1 VPRCPACHRRVPDGA
16 RCPRDGALTLAAPE
30 VPVRPTEVP
39 GYRMGRVVGAG
50 GFAQVWQAWPE
61 AESRDDE
68 HHERSVAIKV
78 AHAATAHAREKIE
91 HEAQALASIGRPY
104 VPVLHRHGV
113 LADGRAYAVMEYLDG
128 PTLAGLLA
136 GAQAPLPPAEVGRIA
151 AAVLASLQAV
161 HSAGYLHLDLTP
173 ENIFPSR
180 GAGAVRLVDFGLVSR
195 AHDAGVPA
203 AEQTAEA
210 VMAGTIEY
218 TAPERLAGRT
228 DLDART
234 DLYAFGIILYELLTL
249 RVPFVGDPVSIVR
262 GHGALRPPPPS
273 AFASVPEPLAALCL
287 DCLRKEPADRPA
299 SAAEVAARLAEA
311 MRQVGDAGEPA
322 ARPTGLAASG
332 LLDVGHQPVVLL
344 AVDLPGV
351 DLGAART
358 VALYKGIVARQE
370 GRRMVCAFAALRDD
384 KPVDMALRAAR
395 ALRDQHGARVVM
407 HLAALRLRPG
417 KDGRQPRFYGEAIEQ
432 PARWTPG
439 GDFTGLRLTPA
450 AAELLPRL
458 ATQPAI
464 GDPGFRVLVDESHDV
479 HADEP
484 PLVGRSAFLD
494 AARDSLNATL
504 QSQTPSLITFLGDH
518 GVGKSRMCRELV
530 AMIHATHPEVRVLSI
545 RAGAEPGEL
554 LRRLDAM
561 LKSIGGPAPSSIKRE
576 AAADI
581 VFEAAAPTLGAAAA
595 RTSASVRRLG
605 HALRRVAGKA
615 PLAVIID
622 DVHHAPDATLD
633 AIEYATLDAAGTSLW
648 IAVAAH
654 PRLERR
660 RPQWGQRAFRH
671 HRQPLPPLD
680 ESAAM
685 TLAAALLRP
694 VEYPPRTTLALL
706 AQWTGGN
713 PQALVALVHTLV
725 RMDIVRQGRQGG
737 SWYLATAAI
746 ERLPASP
753 VGQWLASRALAD
765 LPPDIA
771 ACARTCAVLGPE
783 LLRSELARVQQLAD
797 QAGTAGTPVDTDVGL
812 AALERA
818 GILEEIQPGIWRFV
832 RMSLQS
838 ALYEL
843 IDPRDRVHVHAHALA
858 FWQSVSQPADPE
870 RALAAIARHADAT
883 GARAIAIRAN
893 ADLGARA
900 AAAWRDL
907 DADRYYSEALA
918 GLDPSDVATSIR
930 VLRGRGRVRYRLHRM
945 QDAIDD
951 VTIARAQA
959 EAAGDALLL
968 AHLLIDEATALD
980 WAEQHE
986 ASAASVARAEPL
998 VERLGDAML
1007 AGRLLMAR
1015 GRSEFR
1021 AGRVAEAI
1029 DLLARARQIS
1039 TEHSDDETRIIA
1051 LLLLGPLYALTERLA
1066 DAARSFDEVIALCQH
1081 IGDDLHLCVAYNN
1094 RSYLWVARRSLQGI
1108 MADLGRSRQIARE
1121 SGWPV
1126 LERGAAH
1133 NLAEFLHWSGA
1144 HQNALALA
1152 QRAYALRRFLPAPV
1166 PADALLLARILV
1178 ACDRPDEARPV
1189 VEEARNL
1196 LGPAGGSELERV
1208 VLRML
1213 ALCLTEPITEI
1224 RKDAWEDLV
1233 IDARSRLP
1241 DEEYLEVLYFRGR
1254 TAARARRHDELA
1266 GVLEAAQER
1275 LDQCAIWQ
1283 GPFAA
1288 LAAALPGLAGPPTR
1302 TAADDKTVHR

>member
-1 VPRCPACHRRVPDGA
+1 VPDGA

-30 VPVRPTEVP
+30 APVRPAAVP
-39 GYRMGRVVGAG
+39 GYRMGRVVGTG
-50 GFAQVWQAWPE
+50 GFAHVWQAWPVS
-61 AESRDDE
+61 ESRDDE
-68 HHERSVAIKV
+68 SHERSVAIKI
-78 AHAATAHAREKIE
+78 AHAATAHAREKIA
-91 HEAQALASIGRPY
+91 HEAQALASIGRPH

-113 LADGRAYAVMEYLDG
+113 LMDGRAYAVMEYLDG

-136 GAQAPLPPAEVGRIA
+136 EAPATLPPAEVGRIA

-161 HSAGYLHLDLTP
+161 HAAGYLHLDLTP
-173 ENIFPSR
+173 ENIFPPR
-180 GAGAVRLVDFGLVSR
+180 GPGAVRLVDFGLVRR

-234 DLYAFGIILYELLTL
+234 DLYAFGVILYELLTL
-249 RVPFVGDPVSIVR
+249 RVPFAGDPVSIVR
-262 GHGALRPPPPS
+262 GHGALRPPPPN
-273 AFASVPEPLAALCL
+273 AFATVPEPLAALCL
-287 DCLRKEPADRPA
+287 DCLRKDPADRPA
-299 SAAEVAARLAEA
+299 SAAEVAERLAEA
-311 MRQVGDAGEPA
+311 MRQVGHGAQPS
-322 ARPTGLAASG
+322 ARPTSITGSG

-344 AVDLPGV
+344 AVDLPAV
-351 DLGAART
+351 DLSAART

-395 ALRDQHGARVVM
+395 ALRDQHDARVVM
-407 HLAALRLRPG
+407 HLAALRVRPG
-417 KDGRQPRFYGEAIEQ
+417 KDGREPKLYGEAMEQ
-432 PARWTPG
+432 PARWMPGG
-439 GDFTGLRLTPA
+439 GDFTGIRLTTA
-450 AAELLPRL
+450 AADLLPRPS
-458 ATQPAI
+458 TQPAI
-464 GDPGFRVLVDESHDV
+464 GDPGFRVLVDDAHDV

-484 PLVGRSAFLD
+484 ALVGRRAFLD
-494 AARDSLNATL
+494 AARDCLTATL
-504 QSQTPSLITFLGDH
+504 QSQTPSLVTFLGDH
-518 GVGKSRMCRELV
+518 GVGKSRICRELA
-530 AMIHATHPEVRVLSI
+530 AMIHGALPEVRVLAI

-561 LKSIGGPAPSSIKRE
+561 LKSLGGAAPSSVSRE
-576 AAADI
+576 APIEILEDVA
-581 VFEAAAPTLGAAAA
+581 EPTAGTAAA
-595 RTSASVRRLG
+595 RTSAVVRRLG
-605 HALRRVAGKA
+605 HALRRVAAKT

-622 DVHHAPDATLD
+622 DVHHAPDVTLD
-633 AIEYATLDAAGTSLW
+633 AVEYATLDAAGTALW

-671 HRQPLPPLD
+671 QRLPLPPLD

-753 VGQWLASRALAD
+753 VGQWLASRALAE

-783 LLRSELARVQQLAD
+783 ILHDELAWVQQLAER
-797 QAGTAGTPVDTDVGL
+797 AGTAGTPVDTGVGL
-812 AALERA
+812 ASLARA
-818 GILEEIQPGIWRFV
+818 GILEEIQPGTWRFV

-858 FWQSVSQPADPE
+858 FWQSTAEPADPE

-883 GARAIAIRAN
+883 GKRAIAVRAN
-893 ADLGARA
+893 VDLGARA
-900 AAAWRDL
+900 AADWRDL
-907 DADRYYSEALA
+907 DADRYYTEALA
-918 GLDPSDVATSIR
+918 GLDTADVVTAIR

-951 VTIARAQA
+951 VIVAREHA
-959 EAAGDALLL
+959 ESAGDALML

-998 VERLGDAML
+998 VARLRDPAL
-1007 AGRLLMAR
+1007 EGRLLMAR
-1015 GRSEFR
+1015 GRSAFR
-1021 AGRVAEAI
+1021 AGRVADAV

-1039 TEHSDDETRIIA
+1039 TEHSDDETRVIA
-1051 LLLLGPLYALTERLA
+1051 LLLLGPLYALGERLQ
-1066 DAARSFDEVIALCQH
+1066 DAARCFDEVMALCQH
-1081 IGDDLHLCVAYNN
+1081 IGDHLHLCVAYNN

-1144 HQNALALA
+1144 HENALALA

-1178 ACDRPDEARPV
+1178 ACDRADEALPV

-1196 LGPAGGSELERV
+1196 LGPAGGSDLERI

-1213 ALCLTEPITEI
+1213 ALCLTEPISEI
-1224 RKDAWEDLV
+1224 RKHEWEELV

-1254 TAARARRHDELA
+1254 AAARAEHHGDLA
-1266 GVLEAAQER
+1266 AVLQAARDR

-1288 LAAALPGLAGPPTR
+1288 LAAALPAALRPT
-1302 TAADDKTVHR
+1302 TGAYIP